1 MRRAGLALLSA
12 LLTGCAV
19 AHVQLPDGGG
29 VQAIVVGHSRVTCCA
44 PGSMDSAAGAFAGTC
59 VQVEGGALSSSF
71 VEALSLV
78 GSALVALATHGAL
91 W

>member
-1 MRRAGLALLSA
+1 MPRAGLVLLGG
-12 LLTGCAV
+12 LLGGCAV
-19 AHVQLPDGGG
+19 AHVQLPEGG
-29 VQAIVVGHSRVTCCA
+29 ALHALVVGHSRVTCCA